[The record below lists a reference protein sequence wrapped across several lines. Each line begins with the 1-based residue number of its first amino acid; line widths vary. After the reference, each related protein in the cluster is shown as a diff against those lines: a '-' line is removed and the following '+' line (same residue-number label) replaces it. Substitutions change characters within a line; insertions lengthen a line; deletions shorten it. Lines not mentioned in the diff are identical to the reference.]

1 MPSIPARAEA
11 AAAPVVLSLSGLTVT
26 FDTPRGSIT
35 AAREVT
41 LQVERGECLGV
52 VGESG
57 AGKSQV
63 FLAVMGLLAGN
74 GRAQGSA
81 RFLGTELLRLAPAAL
96 DRVRGAGIGMVF
108 QDPMSSLTPHLAVG
122 EQIAEVIR
130 RHRGGRRG
138 PARAPAPPPLAG
150 GQVSAPRRRA
160 AGGPPP

>member
-1 MPSIPARAEA
+1 MPSIPANAEA
-11 AAAPVVLSLSGLTVT
+11 APGPPALLSLSALTVT
-26 FDTPRGSIT
+26 FDTPRGTIT

-81 RFLGTELLRLAPAAL
+81 RLLGTELLRLPPPAF
-96 DRVRGAGIGMVF
+96 DPGGGAG
-108 QDPMSSLTPHLAVG
+108 VG
-122 EQIAEVIR
+122 TERE
-130 RHRGGRRG
+130 RGGWGKRG
-138 PARAPAPPPLAG
+138 DLG
-150 GQVSAPRRRA
+150 GRPN
-160 AGGPPP
+160 